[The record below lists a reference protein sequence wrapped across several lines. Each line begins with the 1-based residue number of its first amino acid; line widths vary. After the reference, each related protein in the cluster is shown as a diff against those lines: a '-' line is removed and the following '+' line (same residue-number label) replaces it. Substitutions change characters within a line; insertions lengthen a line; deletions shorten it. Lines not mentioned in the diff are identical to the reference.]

1 MATEVWFRNPDNY
14 IRELV
19 EVGEYKIAWDR
30 GLLVKKRIDPVKHA
44 SLYFGKTFDYRV
56 LLVGEQGTAELRP
69 GDTFDKPSAVYPT
82 WVYGEEA
89 SLLEELMAKPV
100 GEDMTSCMDTSV
112 AGDERPVWGQE
123 HRVVI
128 TEIPNATS
136 GPGRKFLRY
145 LKELQEDY
153 PKAIIHVHGLYGWKV
168 AFGMGF
174 GAADVEPRTAAQK
187 GKVHLPSGKEEKYEH
202 VQANVK
208 WVTAL
213 GFKPVDLAVPRMR
226 CMYNIKSAVW
236 AGQHYAELFNFRV
249 NGGGAPVDHESST
262 ADFTP
267 VTAGTVLPAKAKAES
282 GDRFLCDTCSLQND
296 CKYFRAGAVC
306 SVPGA
311 EPTPLARYFNSRDA
325 NLIIDGLGT
334 LMAANAHR
342 LERGL
347 RIEEIDGDMSGDVTK
362 MMGQVFDQ
370 GVKLAKLLDP
380 SLAGKTNVQV
390 NVGAG
395 GAATVSAG
403 NPRQLVAEA
412 IRALEAKGI
421 DRADITPQMIGG
433 VLEGMNNPA
442 SKEAAVQGQVVASRE
457 EEIADMP

>member
-1 MATEVWFRNPDNY
+1 MGTEVWFRNPDNY

-19 EVGEYKIAWDR
+19 ECGEYRIAWDR

-44 SLYFGKTFDYRV
+44 ALYYGKSFPYRV
-56 LLVGEQGTAELRP
+56 LLVGDQGTAELRP
-69 GDTFDKPSAVYPT
+69 GDTMEKPSAVYPT
-82 WVYGEEA
+82 WVYGEDA
-89 SLLEELMAKPV
+89 SLLEELMAHPV
-100 GEDMTSCMDTSV
+100 GEDAECCSDTSV
-112 AGDERPVWGQE
+112 PPDERPVWGQE

-128 TEIPNATS
+128 TEIPNAMS

-153 PKAIIHVHGLYGWKV
+153 PKAILHVHGLYGWKV

-174 GAADVEPRTAAQK
+174 GSADVEPRTAAQK

-213 GFKPVDLAVPRMR
+213 GFKPADLAVPRNR
-226 CMYNIKSAVW
+226 CMYNIKSAIW
-236 AGQHYAELFNFRV
+236 AGEHYAELFNFRLK
-249 NGGGAPVDHESST
+249 GGGAPDHESSD

-267 VTAGTVLPAKAKAES
+267 ATAGSPLSSVAKPKS
-282 GDRFLCDTCSLQND
+282 GDRYICDTCSLQND

-311 EPTPLARYFNSRDA
+311 EPTQLARFFNSRNADS
-325 NLIIDGLGT
+325 IIDGLGT
-334 LMAANAHR
+334 LLAANTHR

-347 RIEEIDGDMSGDVTK
+347 RYEEIDGDLSPEVSK

-370 GVKLAKLLDP
+370 GVKLAKLIDP
-380 SLAGKTNVQV
+380 NLAGGAKVQV

-395 GAATVSAG
+395 GAAAVSNT
-403 NPRQLVAEA
+403 NPRQLIAAAVRE
-412 IRALEAKGI
+412 LEARGI
-421 DRADITPQMIGG
+421 PRENITQEMIQG
-433 VLEGMNNPA
+433 LLTGMNNP
-442 SKEAAVQGQVVASRE
+442 EAATRAIEGTVVQARE
-457 EEIADMP
+457 DEYEEMS